1 MGHSTPDK
9 NLDEVSCMV
18 HECIL
23 QNRSDTDLQILLSKT
38 WSLLFLTLVLVAQS
52 LEHNVLLSILKKSL
66 KIHTKI
72 AANLLDLEMES
83 N

>member
-1 MGHSTPDK
+1 
-9 NLDEVSCMV
+9 MV

>member
-1 MGHSTPDK
+1 
-9 NLDEVSCMV
+9 MV
-18 HECIL
+18 HESIL

-52 LEHNVLLSILKKSL
+52 LEHNGLLSILKKSL

-72 AANLLDLEMES
+72 AANLSDLEMES

>member
-1 MGHSTPDK
+1 
-9 NLDEVSCMV
+9 MV
-18 HECIL
+18 HESIL

-52 LEHNVLLSILKKSL
+52 LEHNGLLSILKKSL

>member
-1 MGHSTPDK
+1 
-9 NLDEVSCMV
+9 MV

-52 LEHNVLLSILKKSL
+52 LEHNGLLSILKKSL

-72 AANLLDLEMES
+72 AANLSDLEMES